1 MSFQNSALLLSWVA
15 ILLLAL
21 VVAGL
26 VRQVHA
32 LGTGAPGPAALGPAT
47 GTPAPA
53 FDRLGPGLLLFL
65 DRDCGVC
72 ADVLSAAGDL
82 GRPLHAIFSGP
93 APDAAPGPAPGPASG
108 SAPDGPTVLAG
119 ERDGLFAEYRV
130 PATPFAVIV
139 GADGRVRASEP
150 VGSAEALRELALEAA
165 R

>member
-32 LGTGAPGPAALGPAT
+32 LSRGAPRPAGLGLAP

-72 ADVLSAAGDL
+72 ADVLAAAGSPEP
-82 GRPLHAIFSGP
+82 PLHAIFAGP
-93 APDAAPGPAPGPASG
+93 P
-108 SAPDGPTVLAG
+108 PDGASRPGVRVLTG
-119 ERDGLFAEYRV
+119 EQDGLFADYRV
-130 PATPFAVIV
+130 PATPFAVLV
-139 GADGRVRASEP
+139 GADGRVRAAEP
-150 VGSAEALRELALEAA
+150 VGSPEALHELTLEAA

>member
-1 MSFQNSALLLSWVA
+1 MSFQSSALLLSWVA

-32 LGTGAPGPAALGPAT
+32 LGQGASRPTGLGPAP
-47 GTPAPA
+47 GTPAPS

-72 ADVLSAAGDL
+72 TDVLAAADDL
-82 GRPLHAIFSGP
+82 GPPFHAIFAGP
-93 APDAAPGPAPGPASG
+93 PADAASG
-108 SAPDGPTVLAG
+108 ATVLSG
-119 ERDGLFAEYRV
+119 ERDGLFADYRV

-139 GADGRVRASEP
+139 GADGRVRTAEP
-150 VGSAEALRELALEAA
+150 VGSPEALRTLTLEAA

>member
-15 ILLLAL
+15 ILLLSL

-32 LGTGAPGPAALGPAT
+32 LSRGAPHRTALGPAP
-47 GTPAPA
+47 GAAAPA

-72 ADVLSAAGDL
+72 TEVLAAAGGLD
-82 GRPLHAIFSGP
+82 GPLHAIFAGPPPGGVPPSGP
-93 APDAAPGPAPGPASG
+93 PRPGL
-108 SAPDGPTVLAG
+108 TVLAD
-119 ERDGLFAEYRV
+119 EQDGLFADYGV
-130 PATPFAVIV
+130 PATPFAVLV
-139 GADGRVRASEP
+139 GADGRVRAAEP
-150 VGSAEALRELALEAA
+150 VGSPDTLRELTLEAS

>member
-1 MSFQNSALLLSWVA
+1 MSFQTSALLLSWVA

-32 LGTGAPGPAALGPAT
+32 LSRGVPQRTTLGPAP

-53 FDRLGPGLLLFL
+53 FDRLGAGLLLFL
-65 DRDCGVC
+65 DLDCGVC
-72 ADVLSAAGDL
+72 TEVLGSAGEL
-82 GRPLHAIFSGP
+82 GRPFKAIF
-93 APDAAPGPAPGPASG
+93 AE
-108 SAPDGPTVLAG
+108 DGPTAVPPGVSVLTG
-119 ERDGLFAEYRV
+119 ERHGLFEAYGV

-139 GADGRVRASEP
+139 DGDGRVRTAEP
-150 VGSAEALRELALEAA
+150 VGSPEALRELMELEVA

>member
-1 MSFQNSALLLSWVA
+1 MSFQASALLLSWAA

-32 LGTGAPGPAALGPAT
+32 LSRGAPRPAELGLPP
-47 GTPAPA
+47 GRPAPA

-72 ADVLSAAGDL
+72 AAVLAAAGGSD
-82 GRPLHAIFSGP
+82 RPLHAIFAGEP
-93 APDAAPGPAPGPASG
+93 AAEAAARPGM
-108 SAPDGPTVLAG
+108 TVLAS
-119 ERDGLFAEYRV
+119 ERDGLFADYRV
-130 PATPFAVIV
+130 PATPFAVLV
-139 GADGRVRASEP
+139 DPDGRVRAAEP
-150 VGSAEALRELALEAA
+150 VGSPEALRELTLEEAHGGGA

>member
-1 MSFQNSALLLSWVA
+1 MSFQTSALLLSWVA

-32 LGTGAPGPAALGPAT
+32 LAQGAPRQAELGPPPGSA
-47 GTPAPA
+47 APA

-72 ADVLSAAGDL
+72 GEVLDAAGDL
-82 GRPLHAIFSGP
+82 GRPLRAIFSGP
-93 APDAAPGPAPGPASG
+93 APTGLPPGV
-108 SAPDGPTVLAG
+108 TVLAG
-119 ERDGLFAEYRV
+119 EGEGLFTEYKV
-130 PATPFAVIV
+130 PATPFAVV
-139 GADGRVRASEP
+139 VDEGGRIRASEP
-150 VGSAEALRELALEAA
+150 VGSTDALRGLLELEGA

>member
-32 LGTGAPGPAALGPAT
+32 LSRGAPPPHRTGLGPAP
-47 GTPAPA
+47 GTAAPA
-53 FDRLGPGLLLFL
+53 FDRLGPGLVLFL

-72 ADVLSAAGDL
+72 TEVLSAA
-82 GRPLHAIFSGP
+82 A
-93 APDAAPGPAPGPASG
+93 
-108 SAPDGPTVLAG
+108 APDGPVPDGPLHAVFAGPPAGGVPPGARVLTG
-119 ERDGLFAEYRV
+119 EQDGLFAEYGV
-130 PATPFAVIV
+130 PATPFAVLV
-139 GADGRVRASEP
+139 GEDGRVRAAEP
-150 VGSAEALRELALEAA
+150 VGSAEALRELTLEAT

>member
-1 MSFQNSALLLSWVA
+1 MSFQSSALLLSWVA

-32 LGTGAPGPAALGPAT
+32 LGQGTSSPTGLGPAP
-47 GTPAPA
+47 GTPAPS

-72 ADVLSAAGDL
+72 TDVLAAADGL
-82 GRPLHAIFSGP
+82 GPLHAIFSGP
-93 APDAAPGPAPGPASG
+93 PADGAAALPGA
-108 SAPDGPTVLAG
+108 TVLTG
-119 ERDGLFAEYRV
+119 EQDGLFADYRV
-130 PATPFAVIV
+130 PATPFAVMV
-139 GADGRVRASEP
+139 GADGRVRAAEP
-150 VGSAEALRELALEAA
+150 VGSPGALRAMTLEAA

>member
-26 VRQVHA
+26 VRQVAA
-32 LGTGAPGPAALGPAT
+32 LTRGATAPSVLGPAP

-72 ADVLSAAGDL
+72 TDVLAAAESLD
-82 GRPLHAIFSGP
+82 RPVQVAFAGAPAATSPELTVHA
-93 APDAAPGPAPGPASG
+93 D
-108 SAPDGPTVLAG
+108 
-119 ERDGLFAEYRV
+119 EQDGLFAAYDV
-130 PATPFAVIV
+130 PATPFAVLIDP
-139 GADGRVRASEP
+139 GGRVRAAEP
-150 VGSAEALRELALEAA
+150 VGSPDALRALALEAA